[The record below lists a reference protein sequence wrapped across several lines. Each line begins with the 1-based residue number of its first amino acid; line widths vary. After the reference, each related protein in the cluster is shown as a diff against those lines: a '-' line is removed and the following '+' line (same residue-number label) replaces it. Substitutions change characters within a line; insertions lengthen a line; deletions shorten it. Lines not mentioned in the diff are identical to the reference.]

1 MAADGPGTRHP
12 HPVAH
17 MLRVPGAE
25 VLAPP
30 LFLLRDRV
38 VPTCQTG
45 ELGEL
50 GAEFTATDLG
60 ETRFPHEIQAGQSM
74 EPKREGTSTWS
85 WCQWRVAWLYRGH

>member
-1 MAADGPGTRHP
+1 MT
-12 HPVAH
+12 VQ
-17 MLRVPGAE
+17 VAE

-38 VPTCQTG
+38 VLTCQTG

-60 ETRFPHEIQAGQSM
+60 MTRFPHEIRAGQSM
-74 EPKREGTSTWS
+74 DTKREGTSTWS
-85 WCQWRVAWLYRGH
+85 WRQWRAVWLYRGH